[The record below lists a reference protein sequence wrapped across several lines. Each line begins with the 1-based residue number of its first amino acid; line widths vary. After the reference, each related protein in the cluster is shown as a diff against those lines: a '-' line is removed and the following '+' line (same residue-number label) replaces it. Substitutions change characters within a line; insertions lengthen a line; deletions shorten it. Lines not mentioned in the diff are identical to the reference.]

1 MRAGEWMERSRRE
14 RPSLAVP
21 RLPGPGPAPP
31 PGGVTA
37 GTGNRDR
44 NGWRQAGSDRSR
56 GDRRD
61 RRGCGRGGSA
71 PGRPRSEPGFAFGKE
86 IAGRVRRHTG
96 RYRRGDRVRGSVS
109 PMRRSGS
116 ASRRSGCRGGPGIA
130 ESRRSPVS
138 GHRGRDPELAAAG
151 RGSGHASG
159 DAEPRAR
166 GYGHPPLRAL
176 FSGHTTGRNWRL
188 HDRSK
193 PRPKLGRSSLEG
205 VIRGVRGDNWAA
217 ESTAP
222 PLQTVVV
229 AAAAG
234 PGRQ

>member
-1 MRAGEWMERSRRE
+1 MERSRRE

-44 NGWRQAGSDRSR
+44 KGWRQAGSDRSR
-56 GDRRD
+56 GDRRG
-61 RRGCGRGGSA
+61 RPGCGRGGSA
-71 PGRPRSEPGFAFGKE
+71 PGRPCSEPGSSSGWKSA
-86 IAGRVRRHTG
+86 AGWTG
-96 RYRRGDRVRGSVS
+96 RPVDTGEQLRRRQRVADAAFRFGVAAI
-109 PMRRSGS
+109 RL
-116 ASRRSGCRGGPGIA
+116 PGRA
-130 ESRRSPVS
+130 RNCGTRRSPVS

-205 VIRGVRGDNWAA
+205 VIRGVKVTIGRRNRRLRPCRL
-217 ESTAP
+217 SSS
-222 PLQTVVV
+222 LQ
-229 AAAAG
+229 
-234 PGRQ
+234 PQGRQ